1 MLIKSLTKIV
11 VAAALFTGALGACVS
26 SEDESSRSPGTP
38 DPREAPATLGTS
50 QQLLTCTP
58 GAKVCDFSCYLSG
71 GPSSDDCIVKCNA
84 AGTAFVP
91 FESCGWAQNS
101 VYSSSCL
108 DLPPNNAVC
117 QWN

>member
-1 MLIKSLTKIV
+1 MLIKTFTKIV
-11 VAAALFTGALGACVS
+11 VAAALLTGSLGACVS
-26 SEDESSRSPGTP
+26 SDDEAPRTPAGTE
-38 DPREAPATLGTS
+38 EAPATLGTS
-50 QQLLTCTP
+50 QQLISCTP

-91 FESCGWAQNS
+91 FQNCGWAQNS

-108 DLPPNNAVC
+108 DLPPNNAIC
-117 QWN
+117 KWN